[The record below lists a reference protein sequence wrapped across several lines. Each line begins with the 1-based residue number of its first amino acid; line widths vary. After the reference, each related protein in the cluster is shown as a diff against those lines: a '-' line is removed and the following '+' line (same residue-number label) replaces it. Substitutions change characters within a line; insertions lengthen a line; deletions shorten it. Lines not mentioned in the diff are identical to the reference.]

1 MIRIIILIM
10 FLTFFSCS
18 KNVSTIEKK
27 ISIEYLTEPH
37 ERIDVEL
44 LTYYPSLKPN
54 QSNFYIVK
62 DINTNDT
69 LFVVDKDN
77 LPVSNFIKEYDGIEN
92 TAIVLQKGEMK
103 KKNEYTV
110 NMPSKYI
117 SNKKLYLGELIR
129 LID

>member
-1 MIRIIILIM
+1 MLN
-10 FLTFFSCS
+10 FNWTL
-18 KNVSTIEKK
+18 N
-27 ISIEYLTEPH
+27 
-37 ERIDVEL
+37 
-44 LTYYPSLKPN
+44 YYI
-54 QSNFYIVK
+54 Q
-62 DINTNDT
+62 
-69 LFVVDKDN
+69 
-77 LPVSNFIKEYDGIEN
+77 YDGIEN